1 MILEGKTIE
10 ISTKYELE
18 AWLPDF
24 YEDLCYDGSPKLEN
38 YIPTGVWFTLCEQS
52 LATGSFASPSE
63 GYEVAGVNGSSLQ
76 PPSVAGFIN
85 AEPLNNV
92 MWNCHVYIYE
102 KFRGNN
108 SEQWAV
114 QVADYLRE
122 HTGATKF
129 LAITPYESAKHY
141 AERAGFKLVGVLSN
155 SIRKN
160 GKLLN
165 QYLLEL

>member
-1 MILEGKTIE
+1 MKTVG
-10 ISTKYELE
+10 ISTAEDLKMF
-18 AWLPDF
+18 LPDF
-24 YEDLCYDGSPKLEN
+24 YEDMAYDGSPKLKD
-38 YIPTGVWFTLCEQS
+38 YIPTGVWFNLKE
-52 LATGSFASPSE
+52 GSTI
-63 GYEVAGVNGSSLQ
+63 
-76 PPSVAGFIN
+76 AGFIN

-141 AERAGFKLVGVLSN
+141 AERAGFKLVGVLSS

-165 QYLLEL
+165 QYLLEI